1 MSFLGMGT
9 FEILIILLV
18 AFIFLGPER
27 MIEAARTL
35 GKWTGEL
42 RRMGST
48 VQAEMEDLT
57 NIGDPLSSRPGPT
70 RNSSQES
77 ASETPLD
84 QDHPTPFRPQ
94 SCRESHILARR
105 CRLRQRQQPDRG
117 RQARPAAATRPAA
130 QPNEPDSVRAMRKAH
145 EFRRRH
151 VFSGTHRRTPP
162 TPDLTRLSP

>member
-9 FEILIILLV
+9 MEILIILLV

-57 NIGDPLSSRPGPT
+57 NVGAPLSSRH
-70 RNSSQES
+70 
-77 ASETPLD
+77 SETQNNSRLDKNDPPLD
-84 QDHPTPFRPQ
+84 QDHPMDASDSEQATDADASGAVDFRSMPTD
-94 SCRESHILARR
+94 
-105 CRLRQRQQPDRG
+105 P
-117 RQARPAAATRPAA
+117 A
-130 QPNEPDSVRAMRKAH
+130 QPGKGQSDGARNKESA
-145 EFRRRH
+145 
-151 VFSGTHRRTPP
+151 
-162 TPDLTRLSP
+162 